1 MKTMRMPELKA
12 ELVGRGLGAYVNLDD
27 ARVKVLHALERTYAA
42 TPTLRSD
49 GKSVDMQWS
58 VRKTWLPATLRAL
71 MYPEPE
77 LPATPA
83 TLPAHKKQR
92 KLGEAAYLCTPQGTG
107 PLLGP
112 MPSMPPLLPPP
123 PKPLQPPATPALPAP
138 QASAEQPKRA
148 SERLLDAGGRGA

>member
-1 MKTMRMPELKA
+1 MRMPELKA

-112 MPSMPPLLPPP
+112 MPSMPLLLPPP
-123 PKPLQPPATPALPAP
+123 PPLQPPAMQALPLP
-138 QASAEQPKRA
+138 QASTELPKPA
-148 SERLLDAGGRGA
+148 SEPKSDAGGRGGAL